1 MGSGQESRLTP
12 VRPTVARGRPRGA
25 VSGFRDD
32 ISAHHSEE
40 WVHGALR
47 RNSAAAHEAACM
59 RHPAGRRRGGSDQ
72 HAQPLGRV
80 GEHFQRPHDVDSA
93 LSHCKSLD
101 FAFAVIP
108 QAPCGARTAVGGC
121 SVSCMYRSLAQMQT
135 STAPATWAA
144 PVAVSWRAPS

>member
-1 MGSGQESRLTP
+1 
-12 VRPTVARGRPRGA
+12 
-25 VSGFRDD
+25 
-32 ISAHHSEE
+32 
-40 WVHGALR
+40 
-47 RNSAAAHEAACM
+47 M
-59 RHPAGRRRGGSDQ
+59 RHVAGRRRGEPGQ
-72 HAQPLGRV
+72 HVRAPRRV
-80 GEHFQRPHDVDSA
+80 CEHFQRPHDVDSA

-121 SVSCMYRSLAQMQT
+121 SVSCMYRPLAQMQT